1 MKITLAITL
10 LAGLLVSSGAILA
23 ADGTDFPA
31 LGRQTA
37 ALVVPAACLP
47 DAPELGDL
55 GPDSGRVCDVLE
67 HELPGTT
74 LAVDG
79 RSIHSATAV
88 TVSASVDG
96 RPVLLDYRLVG
107 LTWNSMI
114 SAPRPGVQGLPAQHR
129 YASGLLPG
137 LVRPFAATCP
147 LATAQ
152 RMAEHAPWP
161 SRPRRL
167 G

>member
-96 RPVLLDYRLVG
+96 RPVRLDYRLVG
-107 LTWNSMI
+107 LTWELDDFGTPTGGPGASRAASI
-114 SAPRPGVQGLPAQHR
+114 CLGFVARPGQALCCDMSARHCSTHGGACT
-129 YASGLLPG
+129 
-137 LVRPFAATCP
+137 FA
-147 LATAQ
+147 
-152 RMAEHAPWP
+152 
-161 SRPRRL
+161 
-167 G
+167 